1 MRASGIIGCFLEGA
15 PSFDVLQIGL
25 VAVGV
30 PIKRTRVVL
39 RTGLPYL
46 LFFCAIDWY
55 QKKVG
60 RRDIW
65 LQTDHVAI
73 QTVVDV
79 VTAG

>member
-1 MRASGIIGCFLEGA
+1 M
-15 PSFDVLQIGL
+15 
-25 VAVGV
+25 GV

-39 RTGLPYL
+39 QTGLPYL